1 VRAAYPTAR
10 GESRNGGVVVE
21 SFLVGHDYRCLV
33 VGGVLRAVAQRVPA
47 HVDGDGK
54 KSVTELV
61 ALTNADPRRGIGHEK
76 VLTRIVIDEE
86 AESYAAEQ
94 GFGLDDVPPKGRRVY
109 LKRTGNMSTGGISID
124 RTEEIHPENQEIA
137 EQAAK
142 VIGLDIAGIDFI
154 CPDISVPVRE
164 TGGGIVEV
172 NAAPGFR
179 MHTNPTEGEPQY
191 VAKPVIDALFPP
203 GTPSR
208 IPILAVTGTNGK
220 TTTARMISHI
230 LKGMGR
236 KVGMTSTDGIF
247 IDGRLIRRGDM
258 SGPKSASM
266 VLQNPLVDTAVFEVA
281 RGGILRE
288 GLGYQRNDVAVVLN
302 IASDHLGLGGITSLR
317 QLAAVKQVIVE
328 AVPRS
333 GNAVLN
339 ADDPLVVKMAAACS
353 GSVIYFSMNPDNET
367 LRRQASR
374 GRRAVTVESGRGGD
388 LIVLRQGRKSLP
400 LVYTHLIPATF
411 EGKARMNVQNALA
424 ATAAAWA
431 AGAHLHDIR
440 QGLRTFATSYFQAPG
455 RLNLFEL
462 DGYRVLVDY
471 AHNPHAMQALGSFID
486 AIADDPGNGHH
497 PLVTG
502 RRIGVVATA
511 GDRRDR
517 DIRELGMVAARY
529 FDRLV
534 IREDENLRGREPGVT
549 AGLIREGV
557 EAAVLE
563 GARCQKVEVVLDEM
577 DATRRALDLGRRGD
591 IVVLCVDHANL
602 AWKEVQNRL
611 HGAGDGRPA
620 GEEDGAGS
628 AEIEAEDFF

>member
-1 VRAAYPTAR
+1 
-10 GESRNGGVVVE
+10 
-21 SFLVGHDYRCLV
+21 
-33 VGGVLRAVAQRVPA
+33 
-47 HVDGDGK
+47 
-54 KSVTELV
+54 
-61 ALTNADPRRGIGHEK
+61 
-76 VLTRIVIDEE
+76 
-86 AESYAAEQ
+86 
-94 GFGLDDVPPKGRRVY
+94 
-109 LKRTGNMSTGGISID
+109 
-124 RTEEIHPENQEIA
+124 
-137 EQAAK
+137 
-142 VIGLDIAGIDFI
+142 
-154 CPDISVPVRE
+154 
-164 TGGGIVEV
+164 
-172 NAAPGFR
+172 
-179 MHTNPTEGEPQY
+179 
-191 VAKPVIDALFPP
+191 
-203 GTPSR
+203 
-208 IPILAVTGTNGK
+208 
-220 TTTARMISHI
+220 
-230 LKGMGR
+230 
-236 KVGMTSTDGIF
+236 
-247 IDGRLIRRGDM
+247 M

-333 GNAVLN
+333 GSAVLN

-353 GSVIYFSMNPDNET
+353 GSVIYFSLNPDNET

-374 GRRAVTVESGRGGD
+374 GRRSVTVESGRGGD

-486 AIADDPGNGHH
+486 AIADEPGNGHH
-497 PLVTG
+497 ALVTG

-529 FDRLV
+529 FDRIV
-534 IREDENLRGREPGVT
+534 IREDENRRGREPGVT

-557 EAAVLE
+557 DAAVRE

-577 DATRRALDLGRRGD
+577 DATRRALDMGRRGD

-602 AWKEVQNRL
+602 AWKEVQHRL
-611 HGAGDGRPA
+611 HGSGDGRPA

>member
-1 VRAAYPTAR
+1 
-10 GESRNGGVVVE
+10 
-21 SFLVGHDYRCLV
+21 
-33 VGGVLRAVAQRVPA
+33 
-47 HVDGDGK
+47 
-54 KSVTELV
+54 
-61 ALTNADPRRGIGHEK
+61 
-76 VLTRIVIDEE
+76 
-86 AESYAAEQ
+86 
-94 GFGLDDVPPKGRRVY
+94 
-109 LKRTGNMSTGGISID
+109 
-124 RTEEIHPENQEIA
+124 
-137 EQAAK
+137 
-142 VIGLDIAGIDFI
+142 
-154 CPDISVPVRE
+154 
-164 TGGGIVEV
+164 
-172 NAAPGFR
+172 
-179 MHTNPTEGEPQY
+179 
-191 VAKPVIDALFPP
+191 
-203 GTPSR
+203 
-208 IPILAVTGTNGK
+208 
-220 TTTARMISHI
+220 
-230 LKGMGR
+230 
-236 KVGMTSTDGIF
+236 
-247 IDGRLIRRGDM
+247 
-258 SGPKSASM
+258 
-266 VLQNPLVDTAVFEVA
+266 
-281 RGGILRE
+281 
-288 GLGYQRNDVAVVLN
+288 
-302 IASDHLGLGGITSLR
+302 
-317 QLAAVKQVIVE
+317 
-328 AVPRS
+328 
-333 GNAVLN
+333 
-339 ADDPLVVKMAAACS
+339 MAAASS

-374 GRRAVTVESGRGGD
+374 GRRSVTIETGRGGD

-497 PLVTG
+497 ALVTG

-529 FDRLV
+529 FDRIV
-534 IREDENLRGREPGVT
+534 IREDENRRGREPGVT

-557 EAAVLE
+557 DAAVRE

-577 DATRRALDLGRRGD
+577 DATRRALDMGRRGD

-611 HGAGDGRPA
+611 HGSGDGRPA